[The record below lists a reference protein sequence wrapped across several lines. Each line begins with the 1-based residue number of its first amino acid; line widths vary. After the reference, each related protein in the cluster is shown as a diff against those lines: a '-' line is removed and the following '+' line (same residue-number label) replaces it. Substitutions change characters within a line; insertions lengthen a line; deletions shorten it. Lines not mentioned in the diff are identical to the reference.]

1 MAAKKKAAKKKAA
14 KKKIATKKTVKKV
27 AKKKAVKKTAK
38 KATKKSAKKVV
49 KKTAST
55 GGSKVTLGGNP
66 VSTSG
71 KLPKKGAAAPSF
83 TLTTGAL
90 QEISNKDLRGKRVI
104 LNIFPSIDTPTCA
117 TSTRTFNSLASSLNN
132 TEVYC
137 VSADLPFAQGRF
149 CGTEGLANVKTAS
162 SFRSNFGKAFGVNLT
177 DGVLKGILA
186 RAVVVLDEKGKVLHS
201 ELVSEIANEPNY
213 EAAINSLK

>member
-1 MAAKKKAAKKKAA
+1 MAAKKKIVK
-14 KKKIATKKTVKKV
+14 KKTVKKV

-38 KATKKSAKKVV
+38 KATKKAAKKLVKKVV
-49 KKTAST
+49 KKTASK

-71 KLPKKGAAAPSF
+71 KLPKKGATAPSF
-83 TLTTGAL
+83 TLTTGTL

-117 TSTRTFNSLASSLNN
+117 TSTRTFNALASSLNN

-149 CGTEGLANVKTAS
+149 CGSEGLANVKTAS
-162 SFRSNFGKAFGVNLT
+162 SFRSNFGNAFGVNLT
-177 DGVLKGILA
+177 NGVLKGILA

>member
-1 MAAKKKAAKKKAA
+1 MAVKKKSA
-14 KKKIATKKTVKKV
+14 KKKIAKKKIVKKV
-27 AKKKAVKKTAK
+27 AKKKAVKKTTK
-38 KATKKSAKKVV
+38 KATKK
-49 KKTAST
+49 TASK

-71 KLPKKGAAAPSF
+71 KLPMKGAAAPSF
-83 TLTTGAL
+83 TLTTGTL

-149 CGTEGLANVKTAS
+149 CGSEGLANVKTAS
-162 SFRSNFGKAFGVNLT
+162 SFRSNFGKAFGVSLT

>member
-1 MAAKKKAAKKKAA
+1 MAAKKKIV
-14 KKKIATKKTVKKV
+14 KKKIAKKKVVKKS
-27 AKKKAVKKTAK
+27 AKKAVKKTAK
-38 KATKKSAKKVV
+38 KATKIVAKKA
-49 KKTAST
+49 KSK
-55 GGSKVTLGGNP
+55 GGSRVTLGGNP

-71 KLPKKGAAAPSF
+71 KLPKKGATAPAF

-149 CGTEGLANVKTAS
+149 CGSEGLANVKTAS

>member
-1 MAAKKKAAKKKAA
+1 
-14 KKKIATKKTVKKV
+14 
-27 AKKKAVKKTAK
+27 
-38 KATKKSAKKVV
+38 
-49 KKTAST
+49 
-55 GGSKVTLGGNP
+55 
-66 VSTSG
+66 
-71 KLPKKGAAAPSF
+71 
-83 TLTTGAL
+83 
-90 QEISNKDLRGKRVI
+90 
-104 LNIFPSIDTPTCA
+104 
-117 TSTRTFNSLASSLNN
+117 
-132 TEVYC
+132 VYC

>member
-1 MAAKKKAAKKKAA
+1 MAA
-14 KKKIATKKTVKKV
+14 KKKIAKKKSVKKV
-27 AKKKAVKKTAK
+27 VKKAVKKTTI
-38 KATKKSAKKVV
+38 KATKKAAKKSVKKVV
-49 KKTAST
+49 KKAVKKAASK
-55 GGSKVTLGGNP
+55 GGSTVTLGGNP

-71 KLPKKGAAAPSF
+71 KLPTKGAAAPAF
-83 TLTTGAL
+83 TLTTGTL
-90 QEISNKDLRGKRVI
+90 QEISNKDFRGKRVI

-117 TSTRTFNSLASSLNN
+117 TSTRTFNALASSLNN

>member
-1 MAAKKKAAKKKAA
+1 MAAKKKSA
-14 KKKIATKKTVKKV
+14 KKKIAKKKTVKKV

-117 TSTRTFNSLASSLNN
+117 TSTRTFNSLASSLHN

-162 SFRSNFGKAFGVNLT
+162 SFRSNFGNAFGVNLT

>member
-1 MAAKKKAAKKKAA
+1 MAAKRKIAKKKS
-14 KKKIATKKTVKKV
+14 VKKV
-27 AKKKAVKKTAK
+27 VKKAVKKTAK
-38 KATKKSAKKVV
+38 KAKKKAAKKSVKKVV
-49 KKTAST
+49 KKAVKKAASKS
-55 GGSKVTLGGNP
+55 GSTVTLGGNS

-71 KLPKKGAAAPSF
+71 KLPKKGAAAPAF
-83 TLTTGAL
+83 TLTTGTL
-90 QEISNKDLRGKRVI
+90 QEISNRDLRGKRVI

-117 TSTRTFNSLASSLNN
+117 TSTRTFNSLASSLHN

-213 EAAINSLK
+213 EAAISSLK

>member
-1 MAAKKKAAKKKAA
+1 MAAKKKSA
-14 KKKIATKKTVKKV
+14 KKKIAQKKTVKKV
-27 AKKKAVKKTAK
+27 AKKKAIKKTV
-38 KATKKSAKKVV
+38 KKVV
-49 KKTAST
+49 RKAASKS
-55 GGSKVTLGGNP
+55 GSKVTLGGNP

-71 KLPKKGAAAPSF
+71 KLPKKGAPAPAF

-104 LNIFPSIDTPTCA
+104 LNIFPSIDTQICA

-149 CGTEGLANVKTAS
+149 CGSEGLANVKTAS

-186 RAVVVLDEKGKVLHS
+186 RAVVVLDENGKVLHS

-213 EAAINSLK
+213 EAAISSLK

>member
-1 MAAKKKAAKKKAA
+1 MAAKKKSA
-14 KKKIATKKTVKKV
+14 KKKIAKKKSVKKV
-27 AKKKAVKKTAK
+27 VKKAVKKKAVKKTAK
-38 KATKKSAKKVV
+38 KAKKKSVKKVV
-49 KKTAST
+49 KKAASKS
-55 GGSKVTLGGNP
+55 GSTVTLGGNP

-71 KLPKKGAAAPSF
+71 KLPKKGAAAPAF
-83 TLTTGAL
+83 TLTTGTL
-90 QEISNKDLRGKRVI
+90 QEISNKDFRGKRVI

-117 TSTRTFNSLASSLNN
+117 TSTRTFNSLASSLHN

-149 CGTEGLANVKTAS
+149 CGSEGLANVKTAS
-162 SFRSNFGKAFGVNLT
+162 SFRSNFGNAFGVNLT
-177 DGVLKGILA
+177 NGVLKGSLA

>member
-1 MAAKKKAAKKKAA
+1 MAAKKKAA

>member
-1 MAAKKKAAKKKAA
+1 MAAKKKSA
-14 KKKIATKKTVKKV
+14 KKKIAKKKSVKKV
-27 AKKKAVKKTAK
+27 VKKAVKKTAK
-38 KATKKSAKKVV
+38 KAAKKSVKKVV
-49 KKTAST
+49 KKAVKKAASK

-71 KLPKKGAAAPSF
+71 KLPQKGATAPAF

-117 TSTRTFNSLASSLNN
+117 TSTRTFNSLAASLNN

-149 CGTEGLANVKTAS
+149 CGSEGLENVKTAS
-162 SFRSNFGKAFGVNLT
+162 SFRSNFGTAFGVSLT
-177 DGVLKGILA
+177 NGVLKGILA
-186 RAVVVLDEKGKVLHS
+186 RAVVVLDENGKVLHS

>member
-1 MAAKKKAAKKKAA
+1 MAAKKKIV
-14 KKKIATKKTVKKV
+14 KKKIAKKKVVKKT
-27 AKKKAVKKTAK
+27 AKKAVKKTAK
-38 KATKKSAKKVV
+38 KATKKVTKKATS
-49 KKTAST
+49 K
-55 GGSKVTLGGNP
+55 GGSRVTLGGNP

-71 KLPKKGAAAPSF
+71 KLPKKGATAPAF

-117 TSTRTFNSLASSLNN
+117 TSTRTFNALASSLNN

-149 CGTEGLANVKTAS
+149 CGSEGLANVKTAS

>member
-1 MAAKKKAAKKKAA
+1 MAAKKKSA
-14 KKKIATKKTVKKV
+14 KKKIAQKKTVKKV
-27 AKKKAVKKTAK
+27 AKKKAVKKTV
-38 KATKKSAKKVV
+38 KKVV
-49 KKTAST
+49 RNKAKTS
-55 GGSKVTLGGNP
+55 GSKVTLGGNP

-71 KLPKKGAAAPSF
+71 KLPKKGAPAPAF

-149 CGTEGLANVKTAS
+149 CGSEGLANVKTAS

-213 EAAINSLK
+213 EAAISSLK

>member
-1 MAAKKKAAKKKAA
+1 MAV
-14 KKKIATKKTVKKV
+14 KKKIAKKKTVKKV

-38 KATKKSAKKVV
+38 KVV
-49 KKTAST
+49 KKTASK

-83 TLTTGAL
+83 TLTTGTL
-90 QEISNKDLRGKRVI
+90 QEISNKDMRGKRVI

-117 TSTRTFNSLASSLNN
+117 TSTRTFNELAASLDN

-149 CGTEGLANVKTAS
+149 CGSEGLANVKTAS
-162 SFRSNFGKAFGVNLT
+162 TFRTNFGSAFGVTLT
-177 DGVLKGILA
+177 SGVLKGTLA
-186 RAVVVLDEKGKVLHS
+186 RAVVVADEKGKVLHT

-213 EAAINSLK
+213 VAAINSLR

>member
-1 MAAKKKAAKKKAA
+1 MAAKKKSA
-14 KKKIATKKTVKKV
+14 KKKIAKKKTVKKV

-90 QEISNKDLRGKRVI
+90 QEISNKDLLGKRVI

>member
-1 MAAKKKAAKKKAA
+1 M
-14 KKKIATKKTVKKV
+14 
-27 AKKKAVKKTAK
+27 
-38 KATKKSAKKVV
+38 
-49 KKTAST
+49 
-55 GGSKVTLGGNP
+55 TLGGNP

-71 KLPKKGAAAPSF
+71 KLPKKGASAPSF
-83 TLTTGAL
+83 TLTTGTL

-117 TSTRTFNSLASSLNN
+117 TSTRTFNSLASSLHN

>member
-1 MAAKKKAAKKKAA
+1 MAAKKKSA
-14 KKKIATKKTVKKV
+14 KKKIAKKKTVKKV
-27 AKKKAVKKTAK
+27 AKKKAVKKTV
-38 KATKKSAKKVV
+38 KKVV
-49 KKTAST
+49 RKAASKS
-55 GGSKVTLGGNP
+55 GSKVTLGGNP

-71 KLPKKGAAAPSF
+71 KLPKKGAPAPAF

-149 CGTEGLANVKTAS
+149 CGSEGLANVKTAS

-213 EAAINSLK
+213 EAAISSLK

>member
-1 MAAKKKAAKKKAA
+1 
-14 KKKIATKKTVKKV
+14 
-27 AKKKAVKKTAK
+27 
-38 KATKKSAKKVV
+38 V
-49 KKTAST
+49 KKTASK

-71 KLPKKGAAAPSF
+71 KLPKKGAVAPSF
-83 TLTTGAL
+83 TLTTGTL

-213 EAAINSLK
+213 EAAINALR

>member
-1 MAAKKKAAKKKAA
+1 MAAKKKIV
-14 KKKIATKKTVKKV
+14 KKKIAKKKV
-27 AKKKAVKKTAK
+27 AKKTAKKAVKKTAK
-38 KATKKSAKKVV
+38 KATKKVTKKATS
-49 KKTAST
+49 K
-55 GGSKVTLGGNP
+55 GGSRVTLGGNP

-71 KLPKKGAAAPSF
+71 KLPKKGATAPAF

-149 CGTEGLANVKTAS
+149 CGSEGLANVKTAS

-213 EAAINSLK
+213 EAAINSLR

>member
-1 MAAKKKAAKKKAA
+1 MAA
-14 KKKIATKKTVKKV
+14 KKKIAKKKTVKKV

-49 KKTAST
+49 KKTVSR

-83 TLTTGAL
+83 TLTTGTL
-90 QEISNKDLRGKRVI
+90 QEISNKDMRGKRVI

-117 TSTRTFNSLASSLNN
+117 TSTRTFNSLASSLHN

-162 SFRSNFGKAFGVNLT
+162 SFRSNFGKAFGVNLV

-186 RAVVVLDEKGKVLHS
+186 RAVVVIDEKGKVLHS

-213 EAAINSLK
+213 EAAIDSLK

>member
-1 MAAKKKAAKKKAA
+1 MAAKKKSA
-14 KKKIATKKTVKKV
+14 KKKIAQKKTVKKV
-27 AKKKAVKKTAK
+27 AKKKSVKKTD
-38 KATKKSAKKVV
+38 KKVV
-49 KKTAST
+49 RNKAKTS
-55 GGSKVTLGGNP
+55 GSKVTLGGNP

-71 KLPKKGAAAPSF
+71 KLPKKGAPAPAF

-149 CGTEGLANVKTAS
+149 CGSEGLANVKTAS

-213 EAAINSLK
+213 EAAISSLK

>member
-1 MAAKKKAAKKKAA
+1 MAAKKKSTKKRIAK
-14 KKKIATKKTVKKV
+14 KKTVKKV
-27 AKKKAVKKTAK
+27 AKKKAVKKTV
-38 KATKKSAKKVV
+38 KKVV
-49 KKTAST
+49 KKSASKS
-55 GGSKVTLGGNP
+55 GSKVTLGGNP

-71 KLPKKGAAAPSF
+71 NLPKKGASAPAF

-117 TSTRTFNSLASSLNN
+117 TSTRTFNSLASTLNN

-149 CGTEGLANVKTAS
+149 CGSEGLANVKTAS

-213 EAAINSLK
+213 EAAISSLK

>member
-1 MAAKKKAAKKKAA
+1 MAAKKKSA
-14 KKKIATKKTVKKV
+14 KKKIAQKKTVKKV
-27 AKKKAVKKTAK
+27 AKKKAIKKTV
-38 KATKKSAKKVV
+38 KKVV
-49 KKTAST
+49 RKAASKS
-55 GGSKVTLGGNP
+55 GSKVTLGGNP

-71 KLPKKGAAAPSF
+71 KLPKKGAPAPAF

-149 CGTEGLANVKTAS
+149 CGSEGLANVKTAS

-186 RAVVVLDEKGKVLHS
+186 RAVVVLDENGKVLHS
-201 ELVSEIANEPNY
+201 ELVSEIANVPNY
-213 EAAINSLK
+213 EAAISSLK

>member
-1 MAAKKKAAKKKAA
+1 MAAKKKSA
-14 KKKIATKKTVKKV
+14 KKKIAKKKTVKKV

-117 TSTRTFNSLASSLNN
+117 TSTRTFNSLASSLHN

-213 EAAINSLK
+213 VAAINSLR

>member
-1 MAAKKKAAKKKAA
+1 MAAKKKIV
-14 KKKIATKKTVKKV
+14 KKKIAKKKV
-27 AKKKAVKKTAK
+27 AKKTAKKAVKKTAK
-38 KATKKSAKKVV
+38 KATKKVAKKATS
-49 KKTAST
+49 K
-55 GGSKVTLGGNP
+55 GGSRVTLGGNP

-71 KLPKKGAAAPSF
+71 KLPKKGATAPAF

-149 CGTEGLANVKTAS
+149 CGSEGLANVKTAS

-213 EAAINSLK
+213 EAAINSLR

>member
-1 MAAKKKAAKKKAA
+1 MAAKKKSA
-14 KKKIATKKTVKKV
+14 KKKIAKKKSVKKV
-27 AKKKAVKKTAK
+27 VKKAVKKTAK
-38 KATKKSAKKVV
+38 KAAKKSVKKVV
-49 KKTAST
+49 KKAVKKAASK

-71 KLPKKGAAAPSF
+71 KLPQKGATAPAF

-117 TSTRTFNSLASSLNN
+117 TSTRTFNSLAASLNN

-162 SFRSNFGKAFGVNLT
+162 SFRSNFGTAFGVNLT
-177 DGVLKGILA
+177 NGVLKGILA

>member
-1 MAAKKKAAKKKAA
+1 MAAKKKSA
-14 KKKIATKKTVKKV
+14 KKKIAQKKTVKKV
-27 AKKKAVKKTAK
+27 AKKKAVKKTV
-38 KATKKSAKKVV
+38 KKVV
-49 KKTAST
+49 RNKAKTS
-55 GGSKVTLGGNP
+55 GSKVTLGGNP

-71 KLPKKGAAAPSF
+71 KLPKKGAPAPAF

-149 CGTEGLANVKTAS
+149 CGSEGLANMKTAS

-201 ELVSEIANEPNY
+201 ELVSEFANEPNY
-213 EAAINSLK
+213 EAAICSLK

>member
-1 MAAKKKAAKKKAA
+1 MAA
-14 KKKIATKKTVKKV
+14 KKKIAKKKSVKKV
-27 AKKKAVKKTAK
+27 VKKAVKKTAK
-38 KATKKSAKKVV
+38 KAKKKSVKKVV
-49 KKTAST
+49 KKAVKKAASK
-55 GGSKVTLGGNP
+55 GGSKVLLGNSP
-66 VSTSG
+66 TPLTTSG
-71 KLPKKGAAAPSF
+71 TLPKKGTAAPAF
-83 TLTTGAL
+83 TLTTAEMK
-90 QEISNKDLRGKRVI
+90 EISNKAFRGKRVI
-104 LNIFPSIDTPTCA
+104 LNIFPSIDTPTCQ
-117 TSTRTFNSLASSLNN
+117 TSTRTFNSLAASLNN

-162 SFRSNFGKAFGVNLT
+162 SFRSNFGEAFGVNLI

-201 ELVSEIANEPNY
+201 ELVGNIASEPNY

>member
-1 MAAKKKAAKKKAA
+1 MAAKKKSV
-14 KKKIATKKTVKKV
+14 KKKIAKKKSVKKV
-27 AKKKAVKKTAK
+27 VKKAVKKTAK
-38 KATKKSAKKVV
+38 KAAKKSVKKVV
-49 KKTAST
+49 KKAVKKASSKS
-55 GGSKVTLGGNP
+55 GSTVTLGGNP

-71 KLPKKGAAAPSF
+71 KLPQKGATAPAF

-149 CGTEGLANVKTAS
+149 CGSEGLANVKTAS
-162 SFRSNFGKAFGVNLT
+162 SFRSNFGTAFGVSLT
-177 DGVLKGILA
+177 NGVLKGILA